1 MKKIEDYYAPW
12 VKGIPMY
19 ISEHIEKA
27 WRDPKLHRMMSNE
40 NPNPPSDK
48 VLEAMYK
55 YAKMANRYPDQ
66 GLVVRTKIAKLNN
79 LDGPENV
86 MIGNGSSE
94 VYDNIFRMFI
104 VPQQDEIIQHT
115 PCFGIYQLR
124 GKLLGAKMVNVPM
137 IYKDNYLHFD
147 PDGIL
152 NAITDRTKIIVV
164 ANPNNPTGNFM
175 DAQHFVRIAE
185 TGIPFVIDE
194 AYVEYAGL
202 GMSQVQLTKKYKNV
216 IITRTLSKAYGLA
229 GMRFGYALADK
240 DVIAQISG
248 SLLPWNV
255 GTIPMWAAL
264 AAFEDQEGLAER
276 VKFNNDAVDY
286 ITESLSV
293 IPGLVIFP
301 SKANY
306 ILFDCGKTGK
316 TGKEVL
322 AFAETKGI
330 ILRGE
335 SKKYDSDGWFRV
347 TIGTKEEN
355 ELFVETMLEFFGV
368 KK

>member
-1 MKKIEDYYAPW
+1 MKQIEEYYAPW

-19 ISEHIEKA
+19 ISDHIEKA
-27 WRDPKLHRMMSNE
+27 WRNPSLHRMMSNE
-40 NPNPPSDK
+40 NPLPPSDK
-48 VLEAMYK
+48 VLDAMYK

-66 GLVVRTKIAKLNN
+66 GLVVRSRIAEMNN
-79 LDGPENV
+79 VDGPENV

-104 VPQQDEIIQHT
+104 VPQQDEVIQHT

-124 GKLLGAKMVNVPM
+124 GTLLGARMVSVPM
-137 IYKDNYLHFD
+137 IYKDDHLHFD

-152 NAITDRTKIIVV
+152 KAVTDKTKIIVI

-175 DAQHFVRIAE
+175 EAEHFVRIAE

-194 AYVEYAGL
+194 AYVEYSGL

-216 IITRTLSKAYGLA
+216 LITRTLSKAYGLA
-229 GMRFGYALADK
+229 GMRFGYAIADR

-276 VKFNNDAVDY
+276 VKFNNEAVDF

-293 IPGLVIFP
+293 IPGFVVFP
-301 SKANY
+301 SKSNY
-306 ILFDCGKTGK
+306 ILFDCSRTGK

-335 SKKYDSDGWFRV
+335 SKKYGSDGWFRV
-347 TIGTKEEN
+347 TIGSKEEN
-355 ELFVETMLEFFGV
+355 ELFVNTVLEFFGM

>member
-1 MKKIEDYYAPW
+1 MKSIEEYYAPW

-27 WRDPKLHRMMSNE
+27 WRDPSLHRMMSNE

-48 VLEAMYK
+48 VLESMVK

-66 GLVVRTKIAKLNN
+66 GLVVRTKIAEING
-79 LDGPENV
+79 LDGPQNV

-104 VPQQDEIIQHT
+104 TPGDEVIQHT

-124 GKLLGAKMVNVPM
+124 GTLLGAKMVSVPM
-137 IYKDNYLHFD
+137 IYKDKAMHYD
-147 PDGIL
+147 PDAIL

-175 DAQHFVRIAE
+175 DAEHFVRIAE
-185 TGIPFVIDE
+185 TGLPFVIDE

-202 GMSQVQLTKKYKNV
+202 GMSHVPLTRKYKNV
-216 IITRTLSKAYGLA
+216 LITRTLSKAYGLA
-229 GMRFGYALADK
+229 GMRFGYAIGAK
-240 DVIAQISG
+240 EVIDQISG

-264 AAFEDQEGLAER
+264 AAFEDEDGLAER
-276 VKFNNDAVDY
+276 VRFNNSEVDF
-286 ITESLSV
+286 ITESLSD
-293 IPGLVIFP
+293 IPGFVVFP

-306 ILFDCGKTGK
+306 ILFDCGGTGK

-322 AFAETKGI
+322 AFAETKGV

-335 SKKYDSDGWFRV
+335 SKKYGSDGWFRV

-355 ELFVETMLEFFGV
+355 RLFVDLVREFFGM

>member
-1 MKKIEDYYAPW
+1 MKSIEEYYAPW

-27 WRDPKLHRMMSNE
+27 WRDPSLHRMMSNE

-48 VLEAMYK
+48 VLESMVK

-66 GLVVRTKIAKLNN
+66 GLVVRTKIAEING
-79 LDGPENV
+79 LDGPQNV

-104 VPQQDEIIQHT
+104 TPGDEVIQHT

-124 GKLLGAKMVNVPM
+124 GTLLGAKMVSVPM
-137 IYKDNYLHFD
+137 IYKDKAMHYD
-147 PDGIL
+147 PDAIL
-152 NAITDRTKIIVV
+152 NAITDKTKIVVV

-175 DAQHFVRIAE
+175 DAEHFVRIAE
-185 TGIPFVIDE
+185 TGLPFVIDE
-194 AYVEYAGL
+194 AYVEYTGL
-202 GMSQVQLTKKYKNV
+202 GMSQVALTRKYKNV
-216 IITRTLSKAYGLA
+216 LITRTLSKAYGLA
-229 GMRFGYALADK
+229 GMRFGYAIGAK
-240 DVIAQISG
+240 EVIDQISG

-264 AAFEDQEGLAER
+264 AAFEDEEGLAER
-276 VKFNNDAVDY
+276 VKFNNSEVDF
-286 ITESLSV
+286 ITESLSD
-293 IPGLVIFP
+293 IPGFVVFP

-306 ILFDCGKTGK
+306 ILFDCGGTGR

-322 AFAETKGI
+322 AFAETKGV

-335 SKKYDSDGWFRV
+335 SKKYGSDGWFRV

-355 ELFVETMLEFFGV
+355 RLFVDLVGEFFGM